1 MEIEKQ
7 KQRNNNTKNQ
17 ESKLW
22 FTEKINKINR
32 PFTQVNQTKR
42 YLSKQN
48 QKCSRKHY
56 NRH

>member
-22 FTEKINKINR
+22 FTEKTNKINR
-32 PFTQVNQTKR
+32 SFTQVNQTNR
-42 YLSKQN
+42 YLS
-48 QKCSRKHY
+48 
-56 NRH
+56 